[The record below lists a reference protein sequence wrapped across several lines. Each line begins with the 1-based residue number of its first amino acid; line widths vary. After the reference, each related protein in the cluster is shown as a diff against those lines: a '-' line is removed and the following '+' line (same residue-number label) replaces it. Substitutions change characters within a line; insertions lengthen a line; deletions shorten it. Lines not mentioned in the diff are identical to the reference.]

1 MHLFSA
7 TSILMAAAVSV
18 AACAPGAAT
27 KATAGSE
34 ADALHDRFMIRAGA
48 YNSLEERKAMAA
60 CINWDLSTK
69 DRLVVLHAQSYYEP
83 ERERGDSDERG
94 ITRSANLMSLAIRDC
109 KKTRKTSGADCKCQP
124 MDRNGKSA
132 LKVPDSFTQ

>member
-18 AACAPGAAT
+18 AACAPAA
-27 KATAGSE
+27 SPE
-34 ADALHDRFMIRAGA
+34 AEALHNQFMINAGR
-48 YNSLEERKAMAA
+48 YNSLKEKKALAV

-69 DRLVVLHAQSYYEP
+69 DRLVVLHAQTYYQP
-83 ERERGDSDERG
+83 KYERHIDNERGVF
-94 ITRSANLMSLAIRDC
+94 RSVNLMSLAIRAC
-109 KKTRKTSGADCKCQP
+109 KSTRKTSGADCKCQP
-124 MDRNGKSA
+124 MDRNGRSA